1 MRQHRLLTRTYHGCM
16 NLPLTM
22 NRARGAGTTMP
33 PTLPQP
39 LRLLETSS
47 PLPTHADV
55 VVIGGGII
63 GVFAAYF
70 MARRGLSVAVV
81 EKGRIG
87 AEQSSRNWGWC
98 RQQNRD
104 ARELPMAT
112 KSLELWE
119 QFGADS
125 GEDTGFSRCG
135 LLYLSNDDEEIARWA
150 KWRDFARTAGV
161 ATHMLSGRE
170 ATERGL
176 ATGRAWKG
184 GVFAPTDGTA
194 DPAKAAPA
202 VAAALMKL
210 GGTVHQHCA
219 ARGIELEG
227 GRVSGV
233 VTEAG
238 TIKTRTAVY
247 AGGAWASSF
256 CRQLGIRF
264 PQATVRQSIVHVSAV
279 AERLPDALHTA
290 RVSATRRSDG
300 SYNVAISGRGR
311 VDPTLQLLRFA
322 PQFLPMFAKRWR
334 NVFPGGLEGI
344 RGGHETLARWR
355 LDAPTPMERVR
366 VLDPRPDPAAV
377 KQTYERAVELLPA
390 FGQASIASAWAG
402 FVDST
407 PDGVPGIGEV
417 PEVPGFILAAGF
429 SGHGFGIG
437 PGAGHLIADLVTG
450 DKPIFDPAPYRPG
463 RFSESAWGKVADF

>member
-1 MRQHRLLTRTYHGCM
+1 MSP
-16 NLPLTM
+16 PL
-22 NRARGAGTTMP
+22 NHIK
-33 PTLPQP
+33 
-39 LRLLETSS
+39 TSS
-47 PLPTHADV
+47 KLPASAEV

-63 GVFAAYF
+63 GVFTAYYL
-70 MARRGLSVAVV
+70 AKRGVTVALV
-81 EKGRIG
+81 EKGCIG

-104 ARELPMAT
+104 ARELPMAS
-112 KSLELWE
+112 KSLDLWE
-119 QFGADS
+119 QFGAES
-125 GEDTGFSRCG
+125 GEDTGFHRCG
-135 LLYLSNDDEEIARWA
+135 LLYLSNDEAEISRWA
-150 KWRDFARTAGV
+150 SWRDFAKTVGV
-161 ATHMLSGRE
+161 TTHMLSSRE
-170 ATERGL
+170 AAERGQ

-184 GVFAPTDGTA
+184 GVFSPTDGTA
-194 DPAKAAPA
+194 DPGKAAPA

-210 GGTVHQHCA
+210 GGSVHQNCA

-238 TIKTRTAVY
+238 VIKTKTAVF

-264 PQATVRQSIVHVSAV
+264 PQASVRQSILSVSPV
-279 AERLPDALHTA
+279 ENRLPDVLFSAD
-290 RVSATRRSDG
+290 VSVTRRGDG
-300 SYNVAISGRGR
+300 RYALAISGSGH

-334 NVFPGGLEGI
+334 NIRPGGLEGI

-366 VLDPRPDPAAV
+366 ILDPRPDLHMIR
-377 KQTYERAVELLPA
+377 KIQHRAVELLPQLREA
-390 FGQASIASAWAG
+390 KITHTWAG
-402 FVDST
+402 YIDST

-417 PEVPGFILAAGF
+417 PGVPGLILAAGF

-437 PGAGHLIADLVTG
+437 PGAGHLIADLASGV
-450 DKPIFDPAPYRPG
+450 KPIFDPAAFRPE
-463 RFSESAWGKVADF
+463 RFSASAWGKVADF

>member
-1 MRQHRLLTRTYHGCM
+1 MR
-16 NLPLTM
+16 
-22 NRARGAGTTMP
+22 
-33 PTLPQP
+33 QP
-39 LRLLETSS
+39 LRPIETS
-47 PLPTHADV
+47 PTPPARADV

-63 GVFAAYF
+63 GVFAAYNL
-70 MARRGLSVAVV
+70 AKRGLSVVVV

-119 QFGADS
+119 QFAADT
-125 GEDTGFSRCG
+125 GEDTGFTRHG
-135 LLYLSNDDEEIARWA
+135 LLYLSDDDEEIGRWA
-150 KWRDFARTAGV
+150 RWRDFAKSAGV
-161 ATHMLSGRE
+161 TTHMLSSRE
-170 ATERGL
+170 ASERGRS
-176 ATGRAWKG
+176 TGRSWKG
-184 GVFAPTDGTA
+184 GVFSPTDGTA
-194 DPAKAAPA
+194 DPSKAAPA

-210 GGTVHQHCA
+210 GGSVHQNCA
-219 ARGIELEG
+219 ARGVELEA

-238 TIKTRTAVY
+238 TIKTRTVVL

-264 PQATVRQSIVHVSAV
+264 PLATVRQAIVQMSPVQ
-279 AERLPDALHTA
+279 EQLPDALATS
-290 RVSATRRSDG
+290 RVAVTKRGDG
-300 SYNVAISGRGR
+300 SYTLAISGRGR
-311 VDPTLQLLRFA
+311 VDPTPQLVRFA
-322 PQFLPMFAKRWR
+322 PQFVPMFAKRWR
-334 NVFPGGLEGI
+334 NVFPGGLEGL
-344 RGGHETLARWR
+344 RWGHETLAKWK
-355 LDAPTPMERVR
+355 LDAPTPMERAR
-366 VLDPRPDPAAV
+366 ILDPKPDPAGV
-377 KQTYERAVELLPA
+377 RETHRRALALLPA
-390 FGQASIASAWAG
+390 LREARIANTWAG
-402 FVDST
+402 YIDST

-417 PEVPGFILAAGF
+417 PKVPGFILAAGF

-450 DKPIFDPAPYRPG
+450 AEPIFDPAPFNPA

>member
-1 MRQHRLLTRTYHGCM
+1 MS
-16 NLPLTM
+16 
-22 NRARGAGTTMP
+22 
-33 PTLPQP
+33 QP
-39 LRLLETSS
+39 LRLIESASS
-47 PLPTHADV
+47 LPAQADV

-63 GVFAAYF
+63 GVFAAYYL
-70 MARRGLSVAVV
+70 ARRGVSVAVV

-119 QFGADS
+119 QFAADT
-125 GEDTGFSRCG
+125 GEDTGFRRCG
-135 LLYLSNDDEEIARWA
+135 LLYLSNDDDELARWT

-161 ATHMLSGRE
+161 TTHMLSSSEASARGR
-170 ATERGL
+170 L
-176 ATGRAWKG
+176 TGRAWKG
-184 GVFAPTDGTA
+184 GVFSPSDGTA
-194 DPAKAAPA
+194 DPGKAAPA

-210 GGTVHQHCA
+210 GGTVHQNCA
-219 ARGIELEG
+219 ARGIEVEG

-238 TIKTRTAVY
+238 TIKTRTVVF

-264 PQATVRQSIVHVSAV
+264 PQATVRQSIVRVTGV
-279 AERLPDALHTA
+279 TEPVPDALHTA
-290 RVSATRRSDG
+290 RVSITRRSDG
-300 SYNVAISGRGR
+300 SYNLAISGRGR
-311 VDPTLQLLRFA
+311 VDPTAQLLRFA

-344 RGGHETLARWR
+344 RAGHETLARWR
-355 LDAPTPMERVR
+355 LDAPTPMERMR
-366 VLDPRPDPAAV
+366 ILDPRPDAAAV
-377 KQTYERAVELLPA
+377 RQTYTRAVELLPVL
-390 FGQASIASAWAG
+390 GQAGIANAWAG
-402 FVDST
+402 FVDNT

-417 PEVPGFILAAGF
+417 SEIPGFILAAGF

-450 DKPIFDPAPYRPG
+450 EKPIFDPAPYHPA
-463 RFSESAWGKVADF
+463 RFKQSAWGKVADF